1 MAIRVLIGM
10 FLLCGLL
17 VSQAFAETNTTDE
30 ITSIKVQFRL
40 CQSTEDGEVKV
51 VAKPLLPTLVNHG
64 VAFVVGSPIE
74 PGEDLLRENRVELGK
89 VSIHVSI
96 LVPEI
101 VDNMARVE
109 VESQIGTMTRAA
121 IIQDEVQ
128 HRKNVVRTHFR
139 AKVGNL
145 RKIRLDDEYWLEIT
159 ITDVKSYP
167 APQSPPKPAEENS
180 KTKQATVQMKLV
192 DYGPDGSIH
201 TKMFHTTFDVAKP
214 FQLDGEKTALS
225 GKDAGVGT
233 YTMNYSGKFEEVAE
247 GLADVEFTVQ
257 LDEDL
262 RSESEEGIPE
272 ASRRTT
278 EHRFSYRAQSGK
290 KKRFKT
296 SEQQR
301 VELTFTW
308 K

>member
-1 MAIRVLIGM
+1 MAIRILMGL
-10 FLLCGLL
+10 FLGCWLL
-17 VSQAFAETNTTDE
+17 VSSVLAEPASTDE
-30 ITSIKVQFRL
+30 ITSLKVQFRL
-40 CQSTEDGEVKV
+40 CQSAEDGEVKV
-51 VAKPLLPTLVNHG
+51 LAKPLLPTLVNQPVG
-64 VAFVVGSPIE
+64 FVVGSPIE
-74 PGEDLLRENRVELGK
+74 PGEDLLRESRVELGK
-89 VSIHVSI
+89 VSINVSI

-101 VDNMARVE
+101 KDSLARVQ
-109 VESQIGTMTRAA
+109 VESRIGTMIRGEND
-121 IIQDEVQ
+121 QEQVQ
-128 HRKNVVRTHFR
+128 HRTSVVRSHFQ
-139 AKVGNL
+139 AKVDEVK
-145 RKIRLDDEYWLEIT
+145 KIRLDKDQWLEVT

-167 APQSPPKPAEENS
+167 APQSPPKLAEENS

-201 TKMFHTTFDVAKP
+201 MKMFRTTFDVAKP

-233 YTMNYSGKFEEVAE
+233 YTMNYSGKFEEVAQRQ
-247 GLADVEFTVQ
+247 ADVEFTVQ

-262 RSESEEGIPE
+262 RSESEEGTPE

-278 EHRFSYRAQSGK
+278 EHRFAYRAQSGK
-290 KKRFKT
+290 MKRFKT

-308 K
+308 E